1 MRTSSLVHVVSIAS
15 VALLLVT
22 RSLAVGDHLDGGR
35 LQADE
40 GLKRGHELYKQW
52 EEAYGLQK
60 ESLLPPEKISLPADV
75 AAAPHLEA
83 CSEVSAH
90 RLAAEQRGP
99 NGESPEWARPKDCC
113 GCNPQPPWVCMGGVW
128 VVMGGYG
135 CVWVAV
141 GGYGFVYFIP
151 LFPIASPYLLVT
163 SNTCPA
169 AWPLSPPFS
178 PSHPSSSLQIRG
190 SDAANLGMTRVAQR
204 DIWEHQF
211 PPNRCEGRRLLI
223 AHWAYIAHGI
233 GSQLHI
239 ITAILSLA
247 MRHNRTLV
255 LQYPSFDRAKH
266 DECNGESAYSEYDGE
281 CAYSECSGDCAYSE
295 YDGECAYS
303 ECSGDCAYSECSVTR
318 FISPFGHPF
327 LPSSPTPA
335 TGAWGSFNCYFFP
348 LTSPDCEEVALKS
361 NSTGSLPP
369 CCTPSNK
376 EEVLAS
382 DHPIVCFHGEPFNGL
397 QFEASIASLVGVPG
411 RPSLYLSAPTA
422 PPPCSL
428 LSTPPPPTPCSPPPF
443 TPSQVHWWRSQAL
456 RFMLRWPSP
465 YLCHLTNRIRH
476 GAYGL
481 RVATHTV
488 QARDRSAALLRL
500 YNDHLAAASP
510 SSLSASAAGTG
521 ATAAAAAAAV
531 AGAAAAGTDVVS
543 STSLRPFSINHTD
556 PSFLSFADPS
566 MQLRAWPGL
575 GVASCS
581 GSASSPGPA
590 PSFRAYLT
598 SLYEGV
604 GREVY
609 MPRPMVSLHI
619 RQGDKGSEMKLSSFN
634 SFMFYMHRL
643 RLHVPDIRFV
653 WISTEMQSVI
663 DQSAQ
668 FKDWTFFYSQNERQL
683 GDMRL
688 IDYEKKAGRAQLV
701 GVSFANLIIS
711 SECDYYVGV
720 LGSNWNRLIN
730 EMRATSGRVFA
741 GYVAINNGEF

>member
-1 MRTSSLVHVVSIAS
+1 MRTYSLIHVVFIIS

-22 RSLAVGDHLDGGR
+22 QSLAVGDHLDGGR

-40 GLKRGHELYKQW
+40 GLKRGQELFKQW

-60 ESLLPPEKISLPADV
+60 ESLMPPEKISLPADV

-90 RLAAEQRGP
+90 RRAAEERGP

-113 GCNPQPPWVCMGGVW
+113 GCNPQPPWLYQRCLGLHPSV
-128 VVMGGYG
+128 
-135 CVWVAV
+135 
-141 GGYGFVYFIP
+141 P
-151 LFPIASPYLLVT
+151 HRSTSPAHDVNHPPHLLTPV
-163 SNTCPA
+163 
-169 AWPLSPPFS
+169 SPVLP
-178 PSHPSSSLQIRG
+178 PSHPYSSLQIRG

-266 DECNGESAYSEYDGE
+266 DECN
-281 CAYSECSGDCAYSE
+281 
-295 YDGECAYS
+295 
-303 ECSGDCAYSECSVTR
+303 
-318 FISPFGHPF
+318 
-327 LPSSPTPA
+327 A
-335 TGAWGSFNCYFFP
+335 TGAWGTFNCYFFP
-348 LTSPDCEEVALKS
+348 LTSPDCEEIALKS
-361 NSTGSLPP
+361 NSTGALPP
-369 CCTPSNK
+369 CCTPSTK

-397 QFEASIASLVGVPG
+397 QFEASITSQWGTAYLE
-411 RPSLYLSAPTA
+411 RPNMIELQGQVERDNP
-422 PPPCSL
+422 
-428 LSTPPPPTPCSPPPF
+428 
-443 TPSQVHWWRSQAL
+443 QHIKVHWWRSQAL

-488 QARDRSAALLRL
+488 QARDRSASLLRL
-500 YNDHLAAASP
+500 YNDHLAAASA
-510 SSLSASAAGTG
+510 SSLPASA
-521 ATAAAAAAAV
+521 
-531 AGAAAAGTDVVS
+531 S
-543 STSLRPFSINHTD
+543 STSLRPLSLNHTD

-566 MQLRAWPGL
+566 IQLRAWSGL

-590 PSFRAYLT
+590 PSFRTYLT

-604 GREVY
+604 GREAY